1 MNVMYLCNDSYAMI
15 AGISICS
22 LLDNNS
28 DVDEINIF
36 LVADDITENNREKL
50 REIADRY
57 NRTLFFLPKPNV
69 KELLGCDL
77 DVHWWIDN
85 VFSRVLLQEV
95 LKEYRY
101 VHRIIYIDCDTLI
114 VGSIK
119 DLWELDIQEGIGA
132 GVCEAMGNWHKKAI
146 GLAKTD
152 NYFNTPALK

>member
-1 MNVMYLCNDSYAMI
+1 MI

-77 DVHWWIDN
+77 DVHWANFPSLHIRLHQFLP
-85 VFSRVLLQEV
+85 V
-95 LKEYRY
+95 Y
-101 VHRIIYIDCDTLI
+101 
-114 VGSIK
+114 
-119 DLWELDIQEGIGA
+119 
-132 GVCEAMGNWHKKAI
+132 
-146 GLAKTD
+146 
-152 NYFNTPALK
+152 PAPTNL